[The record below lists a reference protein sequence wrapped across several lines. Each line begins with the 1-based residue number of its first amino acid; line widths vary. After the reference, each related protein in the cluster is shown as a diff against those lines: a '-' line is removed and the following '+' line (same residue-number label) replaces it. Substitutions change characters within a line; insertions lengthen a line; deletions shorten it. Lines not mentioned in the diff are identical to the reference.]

1 MIDLSTFIPVP
12 ITAAI
17 ISAAV
22 SFGVQY
28 YFRQID
34 KQAQYNSLIKSLHTE
49 LITLKK
55 IYTPLRIGPD
65 YESGNTGINIASI
78 TLNYTTVYANNADK
92 LGMLDDETAAAVV
105 EAYTRISSLL
115 DTWLCYSKVYEKLV
129 DYEHSAQRSDTFSP
143 ELANRYYQDVQRNHA
158 ITFEI
163 QENTLQAVDRAMKL
177 LNT

>member
-34 KQAQYNSLIKSLHTE
+34 KQAQDNSLIKSLHTE

-65 YESGNTGINIASI
+65 YES
-78 TLNYTTVYANNADK
+78 
-92 LGMLDDETAAAVV
+92 
-105 EAYTRISSLL
+105 
-115 DTWLCYSKVYEKLV
+115 
-129 DYEHSAQRSDTFSP
+129 
-143 ELANRYYQDVQRNHA
+143 
-158 ITFEI
+158 
-163 QENTLQAVDRAMKL
+163 
-177 LNT
+177 